1 MILLLFFFTVVKA
14 DFNIIGNHSFCH
26 ETDLVLEFDQVGQL
40 STALNILRLHEDEF
54 NLIHMNGN
62 SLVVYANYGQLY
74 STKCVSIHEI
84 FIPSIVDTCTFDLPV
99 YYVSNDNIKITL
111 FLTKIGILR
120 NGSTIIRCSQEPSVF
135 NIGNKIITVH
145 NKTVKINDKKG
156 LNFLKLLNY
165 NNKISNYSQNESYTF
180 FDYYFQNF
188 AKNKVFITI
197 RDIIEYFFMA
207 AVVYLFKN
215 KFSGLIL
222 YILKK
227 IYKLK
232 AIKINGENVN
242 TNRKFISTIRDS
254 TIVKYI
260 EGNAIGL
267 PLQVSQPLSEE
278 PNNLISCKTCKD
290 CKTRHCPCKR
300 EGLHCNSFCHNGVPC
315 QNQGCF

>member
-1 MILLLFFFTVVKA
+1 MIFLLFFFTVVKA

-207 AVVYLFKN
+207 AVVYCL
-215 KFSGLIL
+215 
-222 YILKK
+222 
-227 IYKLK
+227 
-232 AIKINGENVN
+232 KIN
-242 TNRKFISTIRDS
+242 IQS
-254 TIVKYI
+254 
-260 EGNAIGL
+260 
-267 PLQVSQPLSEE
+267 
-278 PNNLISCKTCKD
+278 
-290 CKTRHCPCKR
+290 
-300 EGLHCNSFCHNGVPC
+300 
-315 QNQGCF
+315 